1 VNLEDDAVSVIA
13 DLPYWRGDT
22 AVDEIYLVPASI
34 KILLPTRNIL
44 LILDGLV
51 PFDIGFSTSLFFS
64 KISCS

>member
-1 VNLEDDAVSVIA
+1 
-13 DLPYWRGDT
+13 LPHWRGDT